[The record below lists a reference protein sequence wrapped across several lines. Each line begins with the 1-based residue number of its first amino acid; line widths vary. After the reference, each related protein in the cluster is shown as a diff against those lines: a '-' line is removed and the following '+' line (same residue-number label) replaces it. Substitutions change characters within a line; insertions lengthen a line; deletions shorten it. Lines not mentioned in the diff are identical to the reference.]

1 MINAD
6 TIKNKSLLT
15 YKNQYG
21 DNVQCTAISTNGMTV
36 MVILP
41 DGSQCEIPCTSVTT
55 YEPQPQ
61 PNKSFFVAENKGV
74 DDGSND

>member
-6 TIKNKSLLT
+6 TIKNKALLT

-21 DNVQCTAISTNGMTV
+21 NNVQCTAVSTNGMTV

-41 DGSQCEIPCTSVTT
+41 DGSQCEIPCTAVVAST
-55 YEPQPQ
+55 PQVQTKAAWPG
-61 PNKSFFVAENKGV
+61 NDETEN
-74 DDGSND
+74 D